1 MRDTLLSL
9 RLGCSSGLCWRLEA
23 AEKRERTLY
32 GTTDAKE
39 ISEVLDSYR
48 EFTEL
53 RAQRARDRRALPD
66 NRQLLARNAR
76 PDQLL

>member
-1 MRDTLLSL
+1 
-9 RLGCSSGLCWRLEA
+9 LEA

-32 GTTDAKE
+32 GTTDAEE

-76 PDQLL
+76 PDQLF